1 MGKQERSVRGIAQ
14 WLIHR
19 AARAA
24 PESLAARLEEEWL
37 ADLAARSSVM
47 SRLRFA
53 IGCCWATQVI
63 AYEHQPSPLPV
74 SGCIAGGKSLAA
86 YADQDFGVFSPRLRT
101 FFLVASLHGL
111 LLYGL
116 MTALSHTHG
125 TAAPDPLQNREVK
138 TRVVQQ
144 PPVQLPDP
152 QLNRVPLEVRRPDSE
167 LRYETDP
174 DSSVTTTLAPQPQ
187 TPPVTAPPSQLQP
200 HTMSRVQGG
209 PGAGFPRPDDFYPEL
224 ARRLEEQGMVTVQVC
239 VDAKGRLS
247 SDPTTLQSGG
257 SPRLDEGALKL
268 ARAGSGHYRP
278 TLEDGRPVD
287 SCYPLRIRFQLK
299 N

>member
-1 MGKQERSVRGIAQ
+1 MSQRNLRSAAHGITQ

-19 AARAA
+19 AACAA

-37 ADLAARSSVM
+37 ADLAARSSAI

-63 AYEHQPSPLPV
+63 TYQHQLPV
-74 SGCIAGGKSLAA
+74 PASGSVAAGKSMDA
-86 YADQDFGVFSPRLRT
+86 YAGQNFGFLSPRSRT
-101 FFLVASLHGL
+101 FFLVASLHAL

-116 MTALSHTHG
+116 MTALSHTRG
-125 TAAPDPLQNREVK
+125 TATPDPLQNREVK
-138 TRVVQQ
+138 IPIAHAPRVQV
-144 PPVQLPDP
+144 PIP
-152 QLNRVPLEVRRPDSE
+152 QLNRVPIEVQKLDADLKYASD
-167 LRYETDP
+167 T
-174 DSSVTTTLAPQPQ
+174 DSSVTTRLVDQPQPQ
-187 TPPVTAPPSQLQP
+187 PITDIQPQPRAVT
-200 HTMSRVQGG
+200 RVQGG

-268 ARAGSGHYRP
+268 ARAGSGHYRA
-278 TLEDGRPVD
+278 TQEDGRPVD